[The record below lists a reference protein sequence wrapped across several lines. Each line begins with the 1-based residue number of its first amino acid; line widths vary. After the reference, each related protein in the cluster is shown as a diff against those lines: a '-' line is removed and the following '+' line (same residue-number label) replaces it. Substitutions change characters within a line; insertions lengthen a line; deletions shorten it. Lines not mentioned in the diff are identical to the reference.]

1 MDKSESSQ
9 SLENT
14 WAVSKRVKKSVI
26 ILSKNFTPRFV
37 LSKTENCI
45 YKIAVSECP
54 L

>member
-1 MDKSESSQ
+1 MDKSEPSY

-14 WAVSKRVKKSVI
+14 WAVPKRVKQSFI

-37 LSKTENCI
+37 LSETENCI
-45 YKIAVSECP
+45 YEIAVSECP